1 MRQRIELVTTK
12 DIEDFISNV
21 STVLEDVRLEGL
33 DENGHPWEVSVKSAL
48 GKLILKSKT
57 QRDETNVDWN
67 TIECVCNKDIYSLI
81 SKWAVGS
88 ELEV

>member
-33 DENGHPWEVSVKSAL
+33 DENGYLWEVSVKSAL

-67 TIECVCNKDIYSLI
+67 TIECVCDRDIYSLI

-88 ELEV
+88 QLEG